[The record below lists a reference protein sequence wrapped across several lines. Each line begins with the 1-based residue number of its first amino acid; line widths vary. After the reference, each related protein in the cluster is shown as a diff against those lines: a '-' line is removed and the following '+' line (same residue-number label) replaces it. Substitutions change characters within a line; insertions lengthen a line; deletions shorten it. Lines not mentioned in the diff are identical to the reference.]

1 MKNKKI
7 FLLVTIFMFSTI
19 LIGIQP
25 VMATETELLP
35 VEDAYVNSFFSDT
48 NYGASD
54 YLSVGCLIWGD
65 DITFLKFDIP
75 LSGKTIKSATIKT
88 YWYNFMLT
96 SRMDI
101 CAGTTSNDWD
111 ENTITWDNA
120 PRLYYEIIA
129 SKLMG
134 DGEWFNFGVLDYIT
148 EGESFSVIIWEDGD
162 SGQYLQVDS
171 RESGFSL
178 EPTILIIVY
187 ETTIEDF
194 IPFIIIGVV
203 IVCAI
208 GGTVGIVIHL
218 KHKKEREQEER
229 RKAREIKRPE
239 ENPYRVKE
247 P

>member
-1 MKNKKI
+1 MKNKKV
-7 FLLVTIFMFSTI
+7 FLLLTIFIFSTI

-25 VMATETELLP
+25 VIATETELLP
-35 VEDAYVNSFFSDT
+35 VEDAYVNSYFSGT

-101 CAGTTSNDWD
+101 CAGTTDDSWD

-120 PRLYYEIIA
+120 PRYHYDLIA

-134 DGEWFNFGVLDYIT
+134 DNEWFNLNVLDYIT
-148 EGESFSVIIWEDGD
+148 EGESFSVIIWEDGY
-162 SGQYLQVDS
+162 SGEYLQGDS
-171 RESGFSL
+171 RESDFSL

-187 ETTIEDF
+187 EITIEDF

-203 IVCAI
+203 VVCGI
-208 GGTVGIVIHL
+208 VGIVFYL
-218 KHKKEREQEER
+218 RRKKKREQEL
-229 RKAREIKRPE
+229 REIKEPE
-239 ENPYRVKE
+239 ENPYKI
-247 P
+247 